1 MNVLING
8 KKGRMKMAK
17 KNKKLTLGVLKEQD
31 EQLYK
36 QKEINVKGYKVM
48 IDTKFRKT
56 KLQKLI
62 NELVQALDYIKEN
75 KYQIDILTYLY
86 ILLIKYFTDIP
97 VPNELEKQIIMTNL
111 LIDNGYFEA
120 IVNEFDQNEINK
132 FIEMLNVYKNNLFK
146 ILESQ
151 DLGNLNKEDVNN
163 G

>member
-1 MNVLING
+1 MDKVT
-8 KKGRMKMAK
+8 KKD
-17 KNKKLTLGVLKEQD
+17 KKLTLNVLKKQD

-36 QKEINVKGYKVM
+36 QKEINVNGYKVM

-62 NELVQALDYIKEN
+62 NELVQVSDYIKEN

-132 FIEMLNVYKNNLFK
+132 FIEMLNMYKNNLFK

>member
-1 MNVLING
+1 MG
-8 KKGRMKMAK
+8 KVTK
-17 KNKKLTLGVLKEQD
+17 KDKKLTLNVLKKQD

-36 QKEINVKGYKVM
+36 QKEINVNGYKVM

-62 NELVQALDYIKEN
+62 NELVQVSDYIKEN

-97 VPNELEKQIIMTNL
+97 VPNELEKQITMTNL

-132 FIEMLNVYKNNLFK
+132 FIEMLNMYKNNLFK

>member
-1 MNVLING
+1 MDKVT
-8 KKGRMKMAK
+8 KKD
-17 KNKKLTLGVLKEQD
+17 KKLTLNVLKKQD

-36 QKEINVKGYKVM
+36 QKEINVNGYKVM

-62 NELVQALDYIKEN
+62 NELVQVSDYIKEN

-97 VPNELEKQIIMTNL
+97 VPNELEKQITMTNL

-132 FIEMLNVYKNNLFK
+132 FIEMLNMYKNNLFK

>member
-1 MNVLING
+1 MG
-8 KKGRMKMAK
+8 KVTK
-17 KNKKLTLGVLKEQD
+17 KDKKLTLNVLKKQD

-36 QKEINVKGYKVM
+36 QKEINVNGYKVM

-62 NELVQALDYIKEN
+62 NELVQVSDYIKEN

-97 VPNELEKQIIMTNL
+97 VPNELEKQITMTNL

-132 FIEMLNVYKNNLFK
+132 FIEMLNMYKNNLFK

-151 DLGNLNKEDVNN
+151 DLGNLT
-163 G
+163 

>member
-1 MNVLING
+1 MG
-8 KKGRMKMAK
+8 KVTK
-17 KNKKLTLGVLKEQD
+17 KDKKLTLNVLKKQD

-36 QKEINVKGYKVM
+36 QKEINVNGYKVM

-62 NELVQALDYIKEN
+62 NELVQVSDYIKEN

-97 VPNELEKQIIMTNL
+97 VPNELEKQITMTNL

-120 IVNEFDQNEINK
+120 IVNKFDQNEINK
-132 FIEMLNVYKNNLFK
+132 FIEMLNMYKNNLFK